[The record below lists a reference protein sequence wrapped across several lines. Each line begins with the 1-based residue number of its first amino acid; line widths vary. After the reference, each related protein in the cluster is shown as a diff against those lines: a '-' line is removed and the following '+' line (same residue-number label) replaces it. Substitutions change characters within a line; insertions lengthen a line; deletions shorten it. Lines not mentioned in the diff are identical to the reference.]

1 MSVVYVTEWRER
13 QRRKAI
19 REAYDTEQE
28 AHRRERS
35 ECLHRLLYGEPWN
48 GGDAA

>member
-1 MSVVYVTEWRER
+1 MSIVSLSEWREM
-13 QRRKAI
+13 QRRGAI
-19 REAYDTEQE
+19 REAQDVKRE

-35 ECLHRLLYGEPWN
+35 ERLHRLLYGEPWD